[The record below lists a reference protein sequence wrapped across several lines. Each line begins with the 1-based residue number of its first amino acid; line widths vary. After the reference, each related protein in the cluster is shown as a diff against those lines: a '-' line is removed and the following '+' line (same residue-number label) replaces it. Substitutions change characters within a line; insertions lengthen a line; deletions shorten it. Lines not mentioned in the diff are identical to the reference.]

1 MPERVTVYVRGRVV
15 TDAVSSTGCM
25 RFFPSRRWD
34 STCKDNTFTVEA
46 AVVVVVLS
54 LVPWAGEGRSV

>member
-34 STCKDNTFTVEA
+34 STCKDNTFTVDAAVA
-46 AVVVVVLS
+46 AVVVVVVVS
-54 LVPWAGEGRSV
+54 LVP